1 MDFAEFKRLML
12 GQFRLDLQSY
22 KENQLKRRM
31 ESMMSR
37 RKIASFGDL
46 YKLMTE
52 DRRAYEMFLDQ
63 LTINVS
69 EFFRD
74 PPRWNEI
81 QKNILPALLRN
92 RAALK
97 IWSAACSNGPEPYSL
112 AILLDELSPGKTHRL
127 EASDIDKNIL
137 NAAAIGKYNQD
148 MVRNVS
154 QQRLQKYFIS
164 EGNYY
169 LVNAAVKKKVN
180 FKRHDLLIEPYGQ
193 GYDLIVCRNVAIY
206 FTREAQDRINSKFSQ
221 ALTAGGILFI
231 GGSEMIFNYQELG
244 LEKLSPCFYRK
255 VA

>member
-1 MDFAEFKRLML
+1 MDFTEFKRRML

-22 KENQLKRRM
+22 KENQLKRRL
-31 ESMMSR
+31 ESMMVR
-37 RKIASFGDL
+37 QKVASFGEL
-46 YKLMTE
+46 FKFLTE
-52 DRRAYEMFLDQ
+52 DRLAYETFLDQ

-74 PPRWNEI
+74 LQRWNDI
-81 QKNILPALLRN
+81 QKTILPALLQN
-92 RAALK
+92 RSTLK

-112 AILLDELSPGKTHRL
+112 AILLDEMTHGKMHRL
-127 EASDIDKNIL
+127 DASDIDKNIL
-137 NAAAIGKYNQD
+137 SAAAIGKYNQD

-154 QQRLQKYFIS
+154 PQRLQKYFTR

-169 LVNAAVKKKVN
+169 LVNDAIKKRVN
-180 FKRHDLLIEPYGQ
+180 FKRHDLLLEPYGQ
-193 GYDLIVCRNVAIY
+193 GYDLIVCRNVTIY

-221 ALTAGGILFI
+221 ALTMGGIFFI

-244 LEKLSPCFYRK
+244 LEKVLPCFYRK